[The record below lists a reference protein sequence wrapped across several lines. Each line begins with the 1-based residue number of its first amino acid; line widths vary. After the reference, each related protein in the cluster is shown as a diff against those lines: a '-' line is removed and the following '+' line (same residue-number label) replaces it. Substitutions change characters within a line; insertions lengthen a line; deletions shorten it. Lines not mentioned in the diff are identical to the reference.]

1 MTTTSTR
8 RPRASSSPFSMKK
21 SGPNVRESVQPADM
35 AIIGLACR
43 FPAAASPG
51 EFWSV
56 LRDGL
61 EVTRPAGEENGT
73 GQPREGMLDN
83 VAEFDA
89 DFFNVSPR
97 EACA

>member
-8 RPRASSSPFSMKK
+8 RPKASSSPFSMKK
-21 SGPNVRESVQPADM
+21 SGPNVRDGGQPADV
-35 AIIGLACR
+35 AIIGIACR

-51 EFWSV
+51 DFWSV
-56 LRDGL
+56 LRDGR
-61 EVTRPAGEENGT
+61 EVPRPAGEANRT

-97 EACA
+97 EA